1 MWRNAISPYIF
12 HLFKNRGE
20 FLLFLLIQWHF
31 TDYVYCIIFFNLLSN
46 RNFWNLTLGIFY
58 DSINYPHFERL
69 KIMANIPPEPSVCKA
84 GCAQQII
91 TPPVGVSLAG
101 YFHDRV
107 SKYVRDDLYARA
119 IVLESEGIR
128 LALVSLDLISVVEEI
143 TAPAKAYIE
152 EEANIPP
159 ENVLICA
166 THTHTGPEIRPNAV
180 VSCSEEWVSNLP
192 RLIADAVKKAA
203 DSMFAAILC
212 SGRTEVHGYSFN
224 RLFRLKDGYEQFGK
238 RGRDEEVIKE
248 AGPIDPEL
256 QTLGV
261 ADTDGNLRAL
271 AINFALH
278 ADVIGGGSADFI
290 SADWP
295 GEIAQNIASVYGNDV
310 VTLLLQGTCGDINH
324 SPHTPTNLPRGGPQ
338 KAVQLGRALAGAA
351 MYATEKAEP
360 MGNAELAS
368 RVDVLSI
375 PYYVR
380 DETFMAEIEALK
392 AKNPG
397 PFEKYIIER
406 TESWPYDGKNAD
418 VFVQAMRIGDIGLI
432 GLPAEI
438 FVRIGLEVKDFAPS
452 PYTFVVE
459 LANARASTYVPTTD
473 QAERG
478 AYGAKPILSRWLC
491 SDAGRRM
498 SDAAIV
504 MLHQLWT

>member
-1 MWRNAISPYIF
+1 M
-12 HLFKNRGE
+12 
-20 FLLFLLIQWHF
+20 
-31 TDYVYCIIFFNLLSN
+31 
-46 RNFWNLTLGIFY
+46 
-58 DSINYPHFERL
+58 INIL
-69 KIMANIPPEPSVCKA
+69 PEPSICNA

-101 YFHDRV
+101 YFHDRI

-119 IVLESEGIR
+119 IVLESEGVC
-128 LALVSLDLISVVEEI
+128 LALVSLDLISVDEGI
-143 TAPAKAYIE
+143 TTPAKAFIE
-152 EEANIPP
+152 KEVGIPP

-180 VSCSEEWVSNLP
+180 VSCSEEWVANLP
-192 RLIADAVKKAA
+192 RLIADAVKMAA
-203 DSMFAAILC
+203 DSMFTATLRP
-212 SGRTEVHGYSFN
+212 GRTEAHGYSFN

-238 RGRDEEVIKE
+238 RGRDDEVIKE

-261 ADTDGNLRAL
+261 VDEEGNLRAL

-278 ADVIGGGSADFI
+278 TDVIGGGSADFI

-295 GEIAQNIASVYGNDV
+295 GEIAKNIAAVYGEDV

-324 SPHTPTNLPRGGPQ
+324 AQHTPTNLPRGGPK
-338 KAVQLGRALAGAA
+338 KAVQLGRALAGSA

-360 MGNAELAS
+360 MGNVQLAGEIN
-368 RVDVLSI
+368 VLSI
-375 PYYVR
+375 PYYTR
-380 DETFMAEIEALK
+380 DATLMAEIEALK
-392 AKNPG
+392 AKEQG
-397 PFEKYIIER
+397 PFEKYLIQR

-418 VFVQAMRIGDIGLI
+418 VLVQAMRIGDIGLI

-438 FVRIGLEVKDFAPS
+438 FVRIGLEIKHFS
-452 PYTFVVE
+452 PTPFTFVAE

-491 SDAGRRM
+491 TDAGRRM
-498 SDAAIV
+498 ADAATV
-504 MLHQLWT
+504 MLHQFWT